1 MIDQTFAQR
10 VLDMRDEMASILDAN
25 ITSGELRVKLAKAE
39 LVLNKVARL
48 VEQDLTTEGTRSYT
62 TDTKTKEH

>member
-1 MIDQTFAQR
+1 MTDQAFAQR

>member
-1 MIDQTFAQR
+1 MIDQAFAQR